1 MQMTHTVDIE
11 DVDQQLAAIRE
22 RALEYEQRYAE
33 DIALVDARYRDSARN
48 LLHYIAL
55 RKADIRELQQ
65 DLAVLG
71 LSSLGRAERH
81 VLASI
86 TAVQTALQ
94 HGAGS
99 ALTSPL
105 AFRHPSADRN
115 KTAILGEPDAERDVS
130 IMVTM
135 PTEAATDRA
144 LVVSILET
152 GMNVARIN
160 CARDDKA
167 TWAGMV
173 RNIRGA
179 TETVGKPCRI
189 IMDLAGP
196 KLRTGPL
203 QEGPKV
209 IHLRPK
215 RGPMGRVNAPRRV
228 RLVPDDVAWTGT
240 KSAVLPVPRECV
252 ELAGKRDVI
261 KFRDT
266 RGRKRQMVVVEKDEK
281 GAVAE
286 LYKGAYIATGGKLVL
301 HRKKYGEKITYRVGE
316 LPAIERPLLLR
327 PGDTLL
333 LHRESI
339 PGAPAI
345 KDENGDVLEPAHI
358 SCRQPEVLDFVA
370 EGHRVSMN
378 DGKISGIV
386 RSIHADHLELEIR
399 KAKPAGSRL
408 RADKGINFPDSDIR
422 LPGLTVA
429 DKKSLEFVVEHA
441 DAVSL
446 SFVRR
451 PEDVGVLQ
459 EELERL
465 GAAEIGIVLKI
476 ETTEAFRHLPRLLLT
491 AMRHYPVAVM
501 IARGDLAV
509 EAGWGRLAELQEEL
523 LWICEAAQVPVIWAT
538 QVLEG
543 KTKRGLPSRAEISDA
558 AMSQRADCVMLNKGP
573 HILSAIRM
581 LDDILQR
588 MQAHQYKKTP
598 TLRRLRFGKDSATA

>member
-1 MQMTHTVDIE
+1 MTNTVDIE
-11 DVDQQLAAIRE
+11 RVGLQLAAIRE

-33 DIALVDARYRDSARN
+33 DIARVDARYRDSARN

-55 RKADIRELQQ
+55 RKGDIRRLQQ

-81 VLASI
+81 VLASVA
-86 TAVQTALQ
+86 AVQAALQ
-94 HGAGS
+94 NGAGAAS
-99 ALTSPL
+99 TSPL
-105 AFRHPSADRN
+105 AFRNASADRN
-115 KTAILGEPDAERDVS
+115 KTAILGEADAERDVS

-135 PTEAATDRA
+135 PAEAAADA
-144 LVVSILET
+144 AMVSDMLRT

-160 CARDDKA
+160 CARDDEA

-173 RNIRGA
+173 RNIRQA
-179 TETVGKPCRI
+179 SQAVGKSCRI

-196 KLRTGPL
+196 KLRTGSL
-203 QEGPKV
+203 RDGPRV
-209 IHLRPK
+209 IHLRP
-215 RGPMGRVNAPRRV
+215 RRDPMGRVIAPRRV
-228 RLVPDDVAWTGT
+228 RIIPDDAPWKGT
-240 KSAVLPVPRECV
+240 KTAVVPVPRECV
-252 ELAGKRDVI
+252 EYAMKGDTMT
-261 KFRDT
+261 FRDT
-266 RGRKRQMVVVEKDEK
+266 RGRKRRMTVVEKDDK
-281 GAVAE
+281 GVVAE
-286 LYKGAYIATGGKLVL
+286 LYKGAYIATGSKFVL
-301 HRKKYGEKITYRVGE
+301 RRKRFGEKISYHVGE
-316 LPAIERPLLLR
+316 LPAIEQPLLLR

-345 KDENGDVLEPAHI
+345 ENDDGRVVEPAHI
-358 SCRQPEVLDFVA
+358 SCRQPEVLDYVTA
-370 EGHRVSMN
+370 GHRVSMN
-378 DGKISGIV
+378 DGKISGVV
-386 RSIHADHLELEIR
+386 RSVQADCLELEIR

-429 DKKSLEFVVEHA
+429 DRKSLEFVVEHA

-451 PEDVGVLQ
+451 PDDVIALQ
-459 EELERL
+459 DELDRL
-465 GAAEIGIVLKI
+465 GAPHIGVVLKI
-476 ETTEAFRHLPRLLLT
+476 ETNEAFRHLTKLLLT
-491 AMRHYPVAVM
+491 AMRRYPVAVM

-538 QVLEG
+538 QVLES
-543 KTKRGLPSRAEISDA
+543 KAKRGLPSRAEISDA
-558 AMSQRADCVMLNKGP
+558 ALSQRADCVMLNKGP

-581 LDDILQR
+581 LDDILRR

-598 TLRRLRFGKDSATA
+598 TLRRLRFGKDSAAV